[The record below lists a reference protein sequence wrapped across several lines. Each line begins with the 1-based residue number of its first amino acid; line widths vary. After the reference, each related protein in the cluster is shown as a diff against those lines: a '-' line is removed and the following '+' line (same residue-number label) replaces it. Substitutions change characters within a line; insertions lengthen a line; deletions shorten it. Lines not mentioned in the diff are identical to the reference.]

1 MIIDCFPFFKE
12 LDVLEIRLNCLNKY
26 VDRFLLVE
34 SEETFTGLDKPLY
47 FFENNKRFEK
57 FLHKIEYLKVPKI
70 PNNLDPYKGQV
81 NWSREYYQKNYMMH
95 IIKELNPDDIVIIS
109 DCDEI
114 PDLSKIDF
122 ALVDDPKVF
131 INNMF
136 IFKLNLM
143 MFNNETSLKRIEGNP
158 PVNNKIND
166 PWLWF
171 GSTILK
177 QKYIKNQD
185 FWGHPNLR
193 ESRQHLPQI
202 YGGWHFT
209 FCMENKDIQHKLKAF
224 SHADALDTKE
234 INNNDYI
241 NKCIADQKEFN
252 DCGRDVKLID
262 INSEYLPEYLVQNK
276 EKYNH
281 LFK

>member
-12 LDVLEIRLNCLNKY
+12 LDVLEIRLNCLDKY

-95 IIKELNPDDIVIIS
+95 RIKELNEDDILIIS

-114 PDLSKIDF
+114 PDLSNVDFNLIDAPQIF
-122 ALVDDPKVF
+122 TNK
-131 INNMF
+131 MF
-136 IFKLNLM
+136 FMKFNLM
-143 MFNNETSLKRIEGNP
+143 MFNNESSIKRIEGNP
-158 PVNNKIND
+158 PVSNRVGE

-177 QKYIKNQD
+177 QKHIKNKL

-193 ESRQHLPQI
+193 ESRQYLPQI
-202 YGGWHFT
+202 YGGWHFS
-209 FCMENKDIQHKLKAF
+209 FCLNNQDIQHKLKAF
-224 SHADALDTKE
+224 SHADCLDTKE
-234 INNNDYI
+234 INNEDYI
-241 NKCIADQKEFN
+241 NECVSQQKEFN

-262 INSEYLPEYLVQNK
+262 INQKNLPEYLVNNIK
-276 EKYNH
+276 KYNS